1 MNRPALRKSHNSNAL
16 VLRTNLFANML
27 VLRTFFCKH
36 ACVVDESSC
45 EHGRFRNV
53 YLGTILTFI
62 FDSVFLG
69 AALALGTAMGL
80 ASAVVLFIGSF
91 IFGDDSKMEHNI
103 AKRGEQ
109 LPSELEDRFRQ
120 SNAPTS
126 SKARP
131 QRSWKGKGVVE
142 QAILKSL
149 QREERIRAQ
158 SARYRDDGVA
168 SNSDEEDD
176 IFDQTDNYFEQS
188 TSPQEERGK
197 QYPRGSYKNPTLNS
211 KGHPLPVG
219 ATGKGGWGPRG
230 ESSSPISRT
239 SSKDFGGQKGTPTAL
254 SHGGTDTGRSTSV
267 RRR

>member
-1 MNRPALRKSHNSNAL
+1 MF
-16 VLRTNLFANML
+16 VLRTNRFANML
-27 VLRTFFCKH
+27 VLWTNLL
-36 ACVVDESSC
+36 ASAVA
-45 EHGRFRNV
+45 FRNV

-62 FDSVFLG
+62 YDSVFLG

-126 SKARP
+126 SKAPRP

-158 SARYRDDGVA
+158 SARYRDDGIA

-230 ESSSPISRT
+230 EFSSPISRT